1 MKTIQKYICFILL
14 IILLF
19 CGWLPSGF
27 ASSDS
32 INWYTYD
39 EGIVLRK
46 IEKKKIFL
54 HFWAEW
60 CKYCAKMAKV
70 TFKDPKVITYLNKNF
85 ISIKIDIE
93 KEHKIASNYNIIGLP
108 VTWFISE
115 NGEEISDLPGY
126 VPPEK
131 LIEILKYV
139 HTDSYKN
146 MTLKNF
152 SNKNK

>member
-32 INWYTYD
+32 INWYAYD

-54 HFWAEW
+54 HFRAEW

-93 KEHKIASNYNIIGLP
+93 KEHKITSNYNIIGLP

-115 NGEEISDLPGY
+115 NGKEISDLPGY

-146 MTLKNF
+146 MTFKSF

>member
-1 MKTIQKYICFILL
+1 MKIIQKYICFILL

-32 INWYTYD
+32 INWYAYD

-93 KEHKIASNYNIIGLP
+93 KEHKITSNYNIIGLP

-131 LIEILKYV
+131 LIDILKYV

-146 MTLKNF
+146 MTFKSF

>member
-14 IILLF
+14 IIFLF
-19 CGWLPSGF
+19 CGRLPSGF

-32 INWYTYD
+32 INWYSYD
-39 EGIVLRK
+39 EGNVLRK

-54 HFWAEW
+54 HFWAKW
-60 CKYCAKMAKV
+60 CKYCTKMAKV

-93 KEHKIASNYNIIGLP
+93 KEPKIASNYNIIGLP

-115 NGEEISDLPGY
+115 NGKKISDLPGY
-126 VPPEK
+126 IPPEK
-131 LIEILKYV
+131 LIEILKYI

-146 MTLKNF
+146 MTFKKF
-152 SNKNK
+152 TNKNK